1 MKFENIFL
9 LENSPEAILLW
20 EFLVSALQNKYS
32 MLDLQAKLESS
43 QENSVLKV
51 HSEGLDR
58 LIKRW
63 FLALMNTK
71 VQIGA

>member
-43 QENSVLKV
+43 QENSV
-51 HSEGLDR
+51 S
-58 LIKRW
+58 
-63 FLALMNTK
+63 
-71 VQIGA
+71 